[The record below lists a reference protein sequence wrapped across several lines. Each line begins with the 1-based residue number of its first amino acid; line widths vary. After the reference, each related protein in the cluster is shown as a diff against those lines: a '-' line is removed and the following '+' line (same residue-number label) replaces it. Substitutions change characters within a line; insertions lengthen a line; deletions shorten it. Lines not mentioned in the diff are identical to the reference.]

1 MMYKYFLL
9 QCFVV
14 PCFSFF
20 DTVHTNA
27 LLKVIAHK
35 LDSINQN
42 ISSLD
47 ARLSVISNQIKQ
59 NNASANTRFRK
70 MNNKDRQFQIHTD
83 EKLLDLDRL
92 LNIYIVPWIIL
103 KVLHKQIC
111 VYYRK
116 TQKVLIKI

>member
-1 MMYKYFLL
+1 MYKYFLL
-9 QCFVV
+9 LCFVV

-27 LLKVIAHK
+27 LPKVIAHK

-47 ARLSVISNQIKQ
+47 ARLSVIFNQIKQ
-59 NNASANTRFRK
+59 KNASANTRFRK

-111 VYYRK
+111 VHYRK